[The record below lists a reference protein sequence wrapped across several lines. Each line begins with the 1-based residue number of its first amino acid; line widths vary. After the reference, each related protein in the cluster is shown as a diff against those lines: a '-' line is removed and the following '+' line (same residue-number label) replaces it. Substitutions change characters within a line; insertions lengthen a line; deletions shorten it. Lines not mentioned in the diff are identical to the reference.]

1 MDKIKHKK
9 IILPFISGLLLLIS
23 GCAQNYNNKTT
34 FTQDELL
41 AALNMVRGEITAS
54 DAAKKIAEKTGGKIL
69 LTEDK
74 IEGVKDA
81 DVVYT
86 DVWVSMGEPKE
97 VWKERRMEPPLTQ
110 LVMQAVLSIRIV
122 IRFLTRLCIKRAINL
137 YSIR

>member
-54 DAAKKIAEKTGGKIL
+54 DAAKKIAEKNGQNIGNL
-69 LTEDK
+69 GFTEAKYLAYDDK
-74 IEGVKDA
+74 AGTFAVKVKGTKDG
-81 DVVYT
+81 T
-86 DVWVSMGEPKE
+86 
-97 VWKERRMEPPLTQ
+97 PLTQ
-110 LVMQAVLSIRIV
+110 LLM
-122 IRFLTRLCIKRAINL
+122 
-137 YSIR
+137 